1 MLVVKKKKPKTLCS
15 ITRLSVKDRRLEK
28 VFVLCP
34 WTGDLDKNRLMTLGQ
49 PYFMS
54 TAWLPQVHVDAQCSS
69 SVALEGEKPFNTT
82 EPYTHHGG
90 SWSFMRNV
98 LRTDFWPTVSQ
109 ALIET
114 GTVRHSAGCNGFC
127 SLLCIWLL
135 CIFSTKLLATSSSE
149 RFSCDLKRLENRKGH
164 SFSP

>member
-1 MLVVKKKKPKTLCS
+1 MLVVKKKQTQNTLLNNKAICERQETWKGFCS
-15 ITRLSVKDRRLEK
+15 MPLDWW
-28 VFVLCP
+28 P
-34 WTGDLDKNRLMTLGQ
+34 WQEQTLGQ

-54 TAWLPQVHVDAQCSS
+54 TAWLPQVRVDAQCSS

-98 LRTDFWPTVSQ
+98 LRADFWPTLSQ

-114 GTVRHSAGCNGFC
+114 GTLRHSAGCNGFC